1 MNVQTSRRRVGGGL
15 FVSMTTLPVLWVLV
29 FGGALP
35 PTLPGQRKIRVD
47 LVSVNVSVLGPEQR
61 GVRDLSLDDFVLL
74 EDGIPQRIIGFEEAL
89 QPFQLVLIVAPTS
102 SAALNS
108 IYESRAQELGAT
120 HTLKYYSRSISAP
133 ADFRR
138 IDIQM
143 RSPRLSAHARPGYFA
158 RQESVPE

>member
-1 MNVQTSRRRVGGGL
+1 
-15 FVSMTTLPVLWVLV
+15 MTTLPVLWVLV

-35 PTLPGQRKIRVD
+35 PTLLGQFKIRVD
-47 LVSVNVSVLGPEQR
+47 LVSVNVSVLGPEQS

-74 EDGIPQRIIGFEEAL
+74 EDGIPQRIIGFEEAS
-89 QPFQLVLIVAPTS
+89 QPSQLVLIIDS
-102 SAALNS
+102 SNS
-108 IYESRAQELGAT
+108 ESLTQELGAT
-120 HTLKYYSRSISAP
+120 YAPKYYSRSMSAS

-143 RSPRLSAHARPGYFA
+143 RSLRLRAHARPGYFA